1 MAIIDIL
8 GVPHTYDLTPS
19 SSTASQPTLVFV
31 HGWLLSRHYWRP
43 LIDRL
48 VADYQCLAYDLRGF
62 GHSQADEIESQGCWS
77 ENSNKTNPLDI
88 EFTEICASR
97 YTPSAYA
104 RDVGILLKE
113 LKIERAW
120 LVGHSLGGTIALWA
134 AHQLPE
140 QVEGVICLN
149 AGGGIY
155 LKEAFE
161 KFRAAGQ
168 QILRYRP
175 RWLCYLPAIDVLLS
189 ITNVARPVPRVWG
202 RQRVIDFVMAQGEA
216 AVRTLLDSTTE
227 AEVNRLPQLVSSL
240 EQPVYFIAGAQDK
253 MMEPQYV
260 HHLASFHALFETSGQ
275 NVIEISDCGHLSMVE
290 QPEAVATQIR
300 QIIRLHQVL
309 ET

>member
-1 MAIIDIL
+1 MAVIDIL
-8 GVPHTYDLTPS
+8 GVPHTYDLTPRA
-19 SSTASQPTLVFV
+19 TSQPTLVFV

-43 LIDRL
+43 SIDHL
-48 VADYQCLAYDLRGF
+48 AGDYQCLAYDLRGF
-62 GHSQADEIESQGCWS
+62 GHSQNIGIETNSQLD
-77 ENSNKTNPLDI
+77 NSDRSQLQNV
-88 EFTEICASR
+88 EFTDVRVSK
-97 YTPSAYA
+97 YTPAAYA
-104 RDVGILLKE
+104 RDIGILLKE

-140 QVEGVICLN
+140 QIEGVICLN

-161 KFRAAGQ
+161 KFRTAGQ

-175 RWLCYLPAIDVLLS
+175 QWLRYIPAIDVLFS
-189 ITNVARPVPRVWG
+189 VTNVARPIPRVWG
-202 RQRVIDFVMAQGEA
+202 RQRVIDFIVAQQEA
-216 AVRTLLDSTTE
+216 AIGTLLDSTTE

-240 EQPVYFIAGAQDK
+240 KQPVYFLAGDRDK

-275 NVIEISDCGHLSMVE
+275 NAIEIPNCGHLSMVE
-290 QPEAVATQIR
+290 QPKAVASQIR
-300 QIIRLHQVL
+300 QIIRLHQPH
-309 ET
+309 